1 MKNLID
7 PFFSGKWRLAV
18 GLCVAAW
25 LLAACGRQEPPQP
38 LPLSEI
44 PSAMT
49 VAFTNASPQIK
60 SLADQAVEA
69 IQTENYLRAYNQFQ
83 ALVSIPELEKDQRSI
98 ASRAMLTANNELA
111 AAAESEGD
119 QEAIQALQFHQ
130 ATK

>member
-1 MKNLID
+1 
-7 PFFSGKWRLAV
+7 
-18 GLCVAAW
+18 
-25 LLAACGRQEPPQP
+25 
-38 LPLSEI
+38 
-44 PSAMT
+44 MT

-83 ALVSIPELEKDQRSI
+83 ALVSIPELEKDQRSV